1 MSKSHWAIIFENPTF
16 GPHKN
21 KCYISFLVLIK
32 SCVLLN
38 SCLTIPKHL
47 NCGNFNP
54 PYIINL
60 LRLVSQKIITIR
72 RFEKK
77 KRKLEDFNQTIMDL
91 HFIEIDGSKEKVR
104 IKFQKY
110 PITNILNTVT
120 EHQNFYKY
128 LKTFTRFSWWTCF
141 WKNCCSIEIYLFA
154 LEK

>member
-1 MSKSHWAIIFENPTF
+1 M
-16 GPHKN
+16 
-21 KCYISFLVLIK
+21 
-32 SCVLLN
+32 
-38 SCLTIPKHL
+38 
-47 NCGNFNP
+47 
-54 PYIINL
+54 
-60 LRLVSQKIITIR
+60 VSQKIITIR

-128 LKTFTRFSWWTCF
+128 LKTFTRFS
-141 WKNCCSIEIYLFA
+141 
-154 LEK
+154 